1 MCGCCSTH
9 CGRLDLSLCVIEP
22 SIGAALC
29 WWLALTL
36 SWGLAAVFKW
46 SSEAIATR
54 SALLHVLGWAVPAIL
69 TLIGVSKQEVGEF
82 AFYFC

>member
-1 MCGCCSTH
+1 MPQY
-9 CGRLDLSLCVIEP
+9 LSRIEVNNFKIQILRIL
-22 SIGAALC
+22 SAAALC

-54 SALLHVLGWAVPAIL
+54 SALLHIIGWAVPAVL
-69 TLIGVSKQEVGEF
+69 TLISVSKQEVDHGK
-82 AFYFC
+82 